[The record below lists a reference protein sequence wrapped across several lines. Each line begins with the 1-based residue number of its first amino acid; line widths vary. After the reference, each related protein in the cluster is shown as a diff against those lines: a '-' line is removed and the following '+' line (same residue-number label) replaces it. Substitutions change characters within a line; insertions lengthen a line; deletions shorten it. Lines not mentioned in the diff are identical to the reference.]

1 MSGDE
6 PVLSDWTERYRPMS
20 ERELEGNDAVRKRIK
35 NWLNSWGS
43 GIPDRRGIL
52 LTGPPGVGKTSIV
65 RAIANDNDWNVI
77 ELNASDA
84 RNAASIRRA
93 ALGGATNFTFG
104 MDGSYNPDASVRTL
118 ILLDEVDHLHG
129 GLRGVSE
136 TRISDS
142 ISARQGEE
150 ISRGELKGDSGGKAE
165 LLKLLKVSKQP
176 IIMTCN
182 DPMGLWGRRNTNWRT
197 ARDRF
202 LKEAELI
209 QFRRVTDAVLKRIAR
224 RVIEGEKITAD
235 PGAIELL
242 ISANPGDIRALVRD
256 LQMIVEGN
264 TSHID
269 IAAVEAQ
276 LSRGLR
282 DQQVDLFPGLEELYR
297 CGSAKEASRLSR
309 EMEKTPKELVGWIS
323 WNNGSV
329 LRGRDELRRAADASS
344 RADQA
349 LHATYTNNAYRSWY
363 WAGQLSALSASVT
376 ADEIPQGRFS
386 LSYPE
391 FMRRGNEPW
400 RRVTLIEKMAALS
413 GSSKQAAREELW
425 PALAAIH
432 QEAESIDPDD
442 FSISLELGL
451 EAEEHLLL
459 HKLPSNRVSSKKLV
473 ERYNER
479 RIEVAEEEEPELEVE
494 EKGVEEQHPG
504 QKRLDFF

>member
-6 PVLSDWTERYRPMS
+6 PVLSDWTERYRPSS
-20 ERELEGNDAVRKRIK
+20 EKELEGNDAVRKRIK
-35 NWLNSWGS
+35 NWLNTWAD

-52 LTGPPGVGKTSIV
+52 LTGPPGIGKTSIV
-65 RAIANDNDWNVI
+65 RAIANDNGWNVI

-84 RNAASIRRA
+84 RNAASIRKA

-104 MDGSYNPDASVRTL
+104 LDGSYNPEATVRTL

-136 TRISDS
+136 ARISDS
-142 ISARQGEE
+142 ISSKQGIE
-150 ISRGELKGDSGGKAE
+150 ISTSELRGDSGGKAE

-182 DPMGLWGRRNTNWRT
+182 DPMGLWGRRNSNWRT

-209 QFRRVTDAVLKRIAR
+209 QFRRVTDAALKRIAR
-224 RVIEGEKITAD
+224 RVIDGEKVTAD

-276 LSRGLR
+276 ISRGLR
-282 DQQVDLFPGLEELYR
+282 DHQVDLFPGLEELYR
-297 CGSAKEASRLSR
+297 CGSAKEASRLNM
-309 EMEKTPKELVGWIS
+309 EMEKTPKELVAWIS

-329 LRGRDELRRAADASS
+329 LKGREDLSRAAEASS

-349 LHATYTNNAYRSWY
+349 LHATFTNLAYRSWY
-363 WAGQLSALSASVT
+363 WAGQLSALSASV
-376 ADEIPQGRFS
+376 AAEDIPQGRLS

-400 RRVTLIEKMAALS
+400 RRVTLIEKMANLS

-432 QEAESIDPDD
+432 EEAETIDPED
-442 FSISLELGL
+442 FRISLELGL

-479 RIEVAEEEEPELEVE
+479 RTTIEAEELELEDE
-494 EKGVEEQHPG
+494 EKETKEQHPG
-504 QKRLDFF
+504 QKRLDLF

>member
-6 PVLSDWTERYRPMS
+6 PVLSDWTERYRPSS
-20 ERELEGNDAVRKRIK
+20 EKDLEGNDAVRKRIK
-35 NWLNSWGS
+35 NWLNTWAD

-52 LTGPPGVGKTSIV
+52 LTGPPGIGKTSIV
-65 RAIANDNDWNVI
+65 RALANDNGWNVI

-84 RNAASIRRA
+84 RNAASIRKA

-104 MDGSYNPDASVRTL
+104 LDGSYNPEASVRTL

-129 GLRGVSE
+129 GLRGVAES
-136 TRISDS
+136 RISDS
-142 ISARQGEE
+142 ISSRQGVET
-150 ISRGELKGDSGGKAE
+150 SNSELRGDSGGKAE
-165 LLKLLKVSKQP
+165 LLKLLKLSKQP

-182 DPMGLWGRRNTNWRT
+182 DPMGLWGRRNSSWKS

-209 QFRRVTDAVLKRIAR
+209 QFRRVTDAALKRIAR
-224 RVIEGEKITAD
+224 RVIDGEKVTAD

-242 ISANPGDIRALVRD
+242 ISVNPGDIRALVRD

-276 LSRGLR
+276 ISRGLR
-282 DQQVDLFPGLEELYR
+282 DHQVDLFPGLEELYR
-297 CGSAKEASRLSR
+297 CGSAKEASRLNM
-309 EMEKTPKELVGWIS
+309 EMEKTPRELVAWIS

-329 LRGRDELRRAADASS
+329 LRGREDLSRAAEASS

-349 LHATYTNNAYRSWY
+349 LHATYTNLAYRSWY
-363 WAGQLSALSASVT
+363 WAGQLSSLSASV
-376 ADEIPQGRFS
+376 AAEEIPQGRLS

-400 RRVTLIEKMAALS
+400 RRVTLIEKMANLS

-432 QEAESIDPDD
+432 EEAETVDPED
-442 FSISLELGL
+442 FRISLELGL

-479 RIEVAEEEEPELEVE
+479 RTTKESEELELE
-494 EKGVEEQHPG
+494 DDEKEAKEQHPG
-504 QKRLDFF
+504 QKRLDLF

>member
-6 PVLSDWTERYRPMS
+6 PVLSDWTERYRPSS
-20 ERELEGNDAVRKRIK
+20 EKDLEGNDAVRKRIK
-35 NWLNSWGS
+35 NWLNTWAD

-52 LTGPPGVGKTSIV
+52 LTGPPGIGKTSIV
-65 RAIANDNDWNVI
+65 RALANDNGWNVI

-84 RNAASIRRA
+84 RNAASIRKA

-104 MDGSYNPDASVRTL
+104 LDGSYNPEASVRTL

-129 GLRGVSE
+129 GLRGVAES
-136 TRISDS
+136 RISDS
-142 ISARQGEE
+142 ISSRQGVET
-150 ISRGELKGDSGGKAE
+150 SNSELRGDSGGKAE
-165 LLKLLKVSKQP
+165 LLKLLKLSKQP

-182 DPMGLWGRRNTNWRT
+182 DPMGLWGRRNSSWKS

-209 QFRRVTDAVLKRIAR
+209 QFRRVTDAALKRIAR
-224 RVIEGEKITAD
+224 RVIDGEKVTAD

-242 ISANPGDIRALVRD
+242 ISVNPGDIRALVRD

-276 LSRGLR
+276 ISRGLR
-282 DQQVDLFPGLEELYR
+282 DHQVDLFPGLEELYR
-297 CGSAKEASRLSR
+297 CGSAKEASRLNM
-309 EMEKTPKELVGWIS
+309 EMEKTPRELVAWIS

-329 LRGRDELRRAADASS
+329 LRGREDLSRAAEASS

-349 LHATYTNNAYRSWY
+349 LHATYTNLAYRSWY
-363 WAGQLSALSASVT
+363 WAGQLSALSASV
-376 ADEIPQGRFS
+376 AAEEIPQGRLS

-400 RRVTLIEKMAALS
+400 RRVTLIEKMANLS

-432 QEAESIDPDD
+432 EEAETVDPED
-442 FSISLELGL
+442 FRISLELGL

-479 RIEVAEEEEPELEVE
+479 RTTKESEELELE
-494 EKGVEEQHPG
+494 DDEKEAKEQHPG
-504 QKRLDFF
+504 QKRLDLF

>member
-6 PVLSDWTERYRPMS
+6 PVLSDWTERYRPSS
-20 ERELEGNDAVRKRIK
+20 EKDLEGNDAVRKRIK
-35 NWLNSWGS
+35 NWLNTWAD

-52 LTGPPGVGKTSIV
+52 LTGPPGIGKTSIV
-65 RAIANDNDWNVI
+65 RALANDNGWNVI

-84 RNAASIRRA
+84 RNAASIRKA

-104 MDGSYNPDASVRTL
+104 LDGSYNPEASVRTL

-129 GLRGVSE
+129 GLRGVAES
-136 TRISDS
+136 RISDS
-142 ISARQGEE
+142 ISSRQGVET
-150 ISRGELKGDSGGKAE
+150 SNSELRGDSGGKAE
-165 LLKLLKVSKQP
+165 LLKLLKLSKQP

-182 DPMGLWGRRNTNWRT
+182 DPMGLWGRRNSSWKS

-209 QFRRVTDAVLKRIAR
+209 QFRRVTDAALKRIAR
-224 RVIEGEKITAD
+224 RVIDGEKVTAD

-242 ISANPGDIRALVRD
+242 ISVNPGDIRALVRD

-276 LSRGLR
+276 ISRGLR
-282 DQQVDLFPGLEELYR
+282 DHQVDLFPGLEELYR
-297 CGSAKEASRLSR
+297 CGSAKEASRLNM
-309 EMEKTPKELVGWIS
+309 EMEKTPRELVAWIS

-329 LRGRDELRRAADASS
+329 LRGREDLSRAAEASS

-349 LHATYTNNAYRSWY
+349 LHATYTNLAYRSWY
-363 WAGQLSALSASVT
+363 WAGQLSSLSASV
-376 ADEIPQGRFS
+376 AAEEIPQGRLS

-400 RRVTLIEKMAALS
+400 RRVTLIEKMANLS

-432 QEAESIDPDD
+432 EEAETVDPED
-442 FSISLELGL
+442 FRISLELGL

-479 RIEVAEEEEPELEVE
+479 RATKESEELELE
-494 EKGVEEQHPG
+494 DDEKEAKEQHPG
-504 QKRLDFF
+504 QKRLDLF

>member
-6 PVLSDWTERYRPMS
+6 PVLSDWTERYRPSS
-20 ERELEGNDAVRKRIK
+20 EKDLEGNDAVRKRIK
-35 NWLNSWGS
+35 NWLNTWAD

-52 LTGPPGVGKTSIV
+52 LTGPPGIGKTSIV
-65 RAIANDNDWNVI
+65 RALANDNGWNVI

-84 RNAASIRRA
+84 RNAASIRKA

-104 MDGSYNPDASVRTL
+104 LDGSYNPEASVRTL

-129 GLRGVSE
+129 GLRGVAES
-136 TRISDS
+136 RISDS
-142 ISARQGEE
+142 ISSRQGVET
-150 ISRGELKGDSGGKAE
+150 SNSELRGDSGGKAE
-165 LLKLLKVSKQP
+165 LLKLLKLSKQP

-182 DPMGLWGRRNTNWRT
+182 DPMGLWGRRNSSWKS

-209 QFRRVTDAVLKRIAR
+209 QFRRVTDAALKRIAR
-224 RVIEGEKITAD
+224 RVIDGEKVTAD

-242 ISANPGDIRALVRD
+242 ISVNPGDIRALVRD

-276 LSRGLR
+276 ISRGLR
-282 DQQVDLFPGLEELYR
+282 DHQVDLFPGLEELYR
-297 CGSAKEASRLSR
+297 CGSAKEASRLNM
-309 EMEKTPKELVGWIS
+309 EMEKTPRELVAWIS

-329 LRGRDELRRAADASS
+329 LRGREDLSRAAEASS

-349 LHATYTNNAYRSWY
+349 LHATYTNLAYRSWY
-363 WAGQLSALSASVT
+363 WAGQLSALSASV
-376 ADEIPQGRFS
+376 AAEEIPQGRLS

-400 RRVTLIEKMAALS
+400 RRVTLIEKMANLS

-432 QEAESIDPDD
+432 EEAETVDPED
-442 FSISLELGL
+442 FRISLELGL

-479 RIEVAEEEEPELEVE
+479 RATKESEELELEDE
-494 EKGVEEQHPG
+494 EKEAKEQHPG
-504 QKRLDFF
+504 QKRLDLF

>member
-6 PVLSDWTERYRPMS
+6 PVLSDWTERYRPSS
-20 ERELEGNDAVRKRIK
+20 EKDLEGNDAVRKRIK
-35 NWLNSWGS
+35 NWLNTWAD

-52 LTGPPGVGKTSIV
+52 LTGPPGIGKTSIV
-65 RAIANDNDWNVI
+65 RALANDNGWNVI

-84 RNAASIRRA
+84 RNAASIRKA

-104 MDGSYNPDASVRTL
+104 LDGSYNPEASVRTL

-129 GLRGVSE
+129 GLRGVAES
-136 TRISDS
+136 RISDS
-142 ISARQGEE
+142 ISSRQGVET
-150 ISRGELKGDSGGKAE
+150 SNSELRGDSGGKAE
-165 LLKLLKVSKQP
+165 LLKLLKLSKQP

-182 DPMGLWGRRNTNWRT
+182 DPMGLWGRRNSSWKS

-209 QFRRVTDAVLKRIAR
+209 QFRRVTDAALKRIAR
-224 RVIEGEKITAD
+224 RVIDGEKVTAD

-242 ISANPGDIRALVRD
+242 ISVNPGDIRALVRD

-276 LSRGLR
+276 ISRGLR
-282 DQQVDLFPGLEELYR
+282 DHQVDLFPGLEELYR
-297 CGSAKEASRLSR
+297 CGSAKEASRLNM
-309 EMEKTPKELVGWIS
+309 EMEKTPRELVAWIS

-329 LRGRDELRRAADASS
+329 LRGREDLSRAAEASS

-349 LHATYTNNAYRSWY
+349 LHATYTNLAYRSWY
-363 WAGQLSALSASVT
+363 WAGQLSALSASV
-376 ADEIPQGRFS
+376 AAEEIPQGRLS

-400 RRVTLIEKMAALS
+400 RRVTLIEKMANLS

-432 QEAESIDPDD
+432 EEAETVDPED
-442 FSISLELGL
+442 FRISLELGL

-479 RIEVAEEEEPELEVE
+479 RATKEAEELELEDD
-494 EKGVEEQHPG
+494 EKEAKEQHPG
-504 QKRLDFF
+504 QKRLDLF

>member
-6 PVLSDWTERYRPMS
+6 PVLSDWTERYRPSS
-20 ERELEGNDAVRKRIK
+20 EKDLEGNDAVRKRIK
-35 NWLNSWGS
+35 NWLNTWAD

-52 LTGPPGVGKTSIV
+52 LTGPPGIGKTSIV
-65 RAIANDNDWNVI
+65 RALANDNGWNVI

-84 RNAASIRRA
+84 RNAASIRKA

-104 MDGSYNPDASVRTL
+104 LDGSYNPEASVRTL

-136 TRISDS
+136 SRISDS
-142 ISARQGEE
+142 ISSRQGVET
-150 ISRGELKGDSGGKAE
+150 SNSELRGDSGGKAE

-182 DPMGLWGRRNTNWRT
+182 DPMGLWGRRNSSWKS

-209 QFRRVTDAVLKRIAR
+209 QFRRVTDAALKRIAR
-224 RVIEGEKITAD
+224 RVIDGEKVTAD

-242 ISANPGDIRALVRD
+242 ISVNPGDIRALVRD

-264 TSHID
+264 SSHID

-276 LSRGLR
+276 ISRGLR
-282 DQQVDLFPGLEELYR
+282 DHQVDLFPGLEELYR
-297 CGSAKEASRLSR
+297 CGSAKEASRLNM
-309 EMEKTPKELVGWIS
+309 EMEKTPRELVAWIS

-329 LRGRDELRRAADASS
+329 LRGREDLSRAAEASS

-349 LHATYTNNAYRSWY
+349 LHATYTNLAYRSWY
-363 WAGQLSALSASVT
+363 WAGQLSALSASV
-376 ADEIPQGRFS
+376 AAEEIPQGRLS

-400 RRVTLIEKMAALS
+400 RRVTLIEKMANLS

-432 QEAESIDPDD
+432 EEAETIDPED
-442 FSISLELGL
+442 FRISLELGL

-479 RIEVAEEEEPELEVE
+479 RTTKESEELELEDE
-494 EKGVEEQHPG
+494 EKEAKEQHPG
-504 QKRLDFF
+504 QKRLDLF

>member
-6 PVLSDWTERYRPMS
+6 PVLSDWTERYRPSS
-20 ERELEGNDAVRKRIK
+20 EKDLEGNDAVRKRIK
-35 NWLNSWGS
+35 NWLNTWAD

-52 LTGPPGVGKTSIV
+52 LTGPPGIGKTSIV
-65 RAIANDNDWNVI
+65 RALANDNGWNVI

-84 RNAASIRRA
+84 RNAASIRKA

-104 MDGSYNPDASVRTL
+104 LDGSYNPEASVRTL

-129 GLRGVSE
+129 GLRGVAES
-136 TRISDS
+136 RISDS
-142 ISARQGEE
+142 ISSRQGVET
-150 ISRGELKGDSGGKAE
+150 SNSELRGDSGGKAE
-165 LLKLLKVSKQP
+165 LLKLLKLSKQP

-182 DPMGLWGRRNTNWRT
+182 DPMGLWGRRNSSWKS

-209 QFRRVTDAVLKRIAR
+209 QFRRVTDAALKRIAR
-224 RVIEGEKITAD
+224 RVIDGEKVTAD

-242 ISANPGDIRALVRD
+242 ISVNPGDIRALVRD

-276 LSRGLR
+276 ISRGLR
-282 DQQVDLFPGLEELYR
+282 DHQVDLFPGLEELYR
-297 CGSAKEASRLSR
+297 CGSAKEASRLNM
-309 EMEKTPKELVGWIS
+309 EMEKTPRELVAWIS

-329 LRGRDELRRAADASS
+329 LRGREDLSRAAEASS

-349 LHATYTNNAYRSWY
+349 LHATYTNLAYRSWY
-363 WAGQLSALSASVT
+363 WAGQLSALSASV
-376 ADEIPQGRFS
+376 AAEEIPQGRLS

-400 RRVTLIEKMAALS
+400 RRVTLIEKMANLS

-432 QEAESIDPDD
+432 EEAETVDPED
-442 FSISLELGL
+442 FRISLELGL

-479 RIEVAEEEEPELEVE
+479 RATKESEELELE
-494 EKGVEEQHPG
+494 DDEKEAKEQHPG
-504 QKRLDFF
+504 QKRLDLF